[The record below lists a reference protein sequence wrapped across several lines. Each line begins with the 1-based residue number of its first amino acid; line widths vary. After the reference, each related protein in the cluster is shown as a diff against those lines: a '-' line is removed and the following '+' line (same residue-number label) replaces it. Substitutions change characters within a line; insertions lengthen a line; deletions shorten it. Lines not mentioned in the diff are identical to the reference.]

1 MRLFE
6 FASAEEQLALWKL
19 ISTSVWTAIEQ
30 QVHQQQQERAA
41 QAKRAATK
49 GKGRRRKAA
58 APVAVTLPPQTPL
71 QRQTVQ
77 QQPTDAAA
85 VAGSQNAA
93 NVGARTAPN
102 AAAARAVDDENAAAV
117 ADDDVATAAD
127 VSQKIPQKRQKT
139 GIWPNKGS

>member
-19 ISTSVWTAIEQ
+19 ISNSVWTAIEQ
-30 QVHQQQQERAA
+30 QVQQQQQERAA
-41 QAKRAATK
+41 TK
-49 GKGRRRKAA
+49 GKGKRRKAV
-58 APVAVTLPPQTPL
+58 APVAVALTPPATP

-85 VAGSQNAA
+85 VAGSPNTAF
-93 NVGARTAPN
+93 VGARAEPN

-117 ADDDVATAAD
+117 ADDDEATAAN

-139 GIWPNKGS
+139 GITPNKGS